1 MVKWKI
7 DDVSLLRE
15 ESINSAQY
23 ILKNFSHSVLDG
35 TFNENCKKIHKI
47 IKSVL
52 EADIMKD
59 FNVNDLM
66 IHF

>member
-1 MVKWKI
+1 M
-7 DDVSLLRE
+7 
-15 ESINSAQY
+15 
-23 ILKNFSHSVLDG
+23 KNFSHSVLDG